1 MKKKEKKEK
10 DKRAVRS
17 NLKMDIP
24 GDRGPR
30 AEEDGLFKVSTI
42 RTNKDLVNLLDI
54 NADEVAED
62 SDDEQE
68 KKKKIKVQK
77 FEREMGRLNDDG
89 NWYEEHDDVIRDS
102 SDAEDDDSDDEAED
116 LGLQPDSD
124 EDDDVDETVN
134 DEDPNKDNPVL
145 TSLSPLSQESQE
157 KRRERKAEQWFKKIG
172 DLDDES
178 DLEDAEM
185 EKAVEKV
192 HKSGGTLNKKQKDK
206 PQEFDYASDGSDT
219 DEDKTTTTNSKDEEQ
234 PEDLQKQ
241 KDESSSDESSS
252 DEDDSE
258 VDTDE
263 EQSKPKVDAGG
274 FEIVPQKPIPQPKI
288 KKRKQMSAE
297 QLAIGEQLIKSK
309 KSKRDLMDA
318 GWNRYMFDDVALPD
332 WFALDQENH
341 YTRKVEVDPET
352 VKKYQDREKELN
364 VKTIKK
370 VVEAKARRKKR
381 VQLKLAKAKKKASA
395 LLDNADI
402 GSHEKAKE
410 IKKMYKSAQVEARRK
425 KDVKYIVSKKYN
437 AGKKP
442 SGTKGPFNRRF

>member
-1 MKKKEKKEK
+1 
-10 DKRAVRS
+10 
-17 NLKMDIP
+17 
-24 GDRGPR
+24 
-30 AEEDGLFKVSTI
+30 
-42 RTNKDLVNLLDI
+42 
-54 NADEVAED
+54 
-62 SDDEQE
+62 
-68 KKKKIKVQK
+68 
-77 FEREMGRLNDDG
+77 
-89 NWYEEHDDVIRDS
+89 
-102 SDAEDDDSDDEAED
+102 
-116 LGLQPDSD
+116 
-124 EDDDVDETVN
+124 VDETVN

-145 TSLSPLSQESQE
+145 TSLSQESQE

-172 DLDDES
+172 DLDDDS

-206 PQEFDYASDGSDT
+206 PQESDYASDGSDT
-219 DEDKTTTTNSKDEEQ
+219 DEDTTTATTTTTNSKDEEQ

-402 GSHEKAKE
+402 GSHEKARE
-410 IKKMYKSAQVEARRK
+410 IKQMYKSAQVEARRK

-442 SGTKGPFNRRF
+442 SGTKGPYKQVDPRMKKDNSKKRGNATSKKNQKRRLKGPLVPDGFLPALYFLDTMYLTSFFLLAST